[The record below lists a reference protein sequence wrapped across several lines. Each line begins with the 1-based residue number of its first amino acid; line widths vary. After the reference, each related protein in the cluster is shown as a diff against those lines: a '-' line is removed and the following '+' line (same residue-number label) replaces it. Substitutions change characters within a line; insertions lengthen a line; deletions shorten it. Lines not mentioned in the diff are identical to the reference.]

1 MIDHSL
7 KLAQVSM
14 SPLISNCA
22 DFTLAMLIVLNM
34 LLLFFFLLDDFDQ
47 YNFLLAP
54 RWNGNE
60 DEINGCGG
68 NSYVCKYCIMIVS
81 NMDYQVK
88 RLDNF

>member
-34 LLLFFFLLDDFDQ
+34 FLLFFF
-47 YNFLLAP
+47 A
-54 RWNGNE
+54 G
-60 DEINGCGG
+60 
-68 NSYVCKYCIMIVS
+68 
-81 NMDYQVK
+81 
-88 RLDNF
+88 